1 MVVDINLPPEV
12 EAWYAAQAKERGV
25 SLESL
30 LRDRLIQ
37 QAAAAGQL
45 PAFNLPSKKG
55 AVIGSLRRRNIYA
68 DR

>member
-1 MVVDINLPPEV
+1 MTVDIDLPPEV

-37 QAAAAGQL
+37 QASAAVQ
-45 PAFNLPSKKG
+45 PQVMDLPSKKG
-55 AVIGSLRRRNIYA
+55 SVIGSLRRRDIYA